1 MAKITA
7 DYDYLQGHL
16 RYGHEELEL
25 FGEELEKFKNSTE
38 EEQIEWLK
46 EEGETIID
54 DFEINDEGDLGN
66 ISITE

>member
-1 MAKITA
+1 MAIITA
-7 DYDYLQGHL
+7 DYDYLSGHL

-38 EEQIEWLK
+38 DEQIKWLK

-54 DFEINDEGDLGN
+54 DLEINDKGDLGN